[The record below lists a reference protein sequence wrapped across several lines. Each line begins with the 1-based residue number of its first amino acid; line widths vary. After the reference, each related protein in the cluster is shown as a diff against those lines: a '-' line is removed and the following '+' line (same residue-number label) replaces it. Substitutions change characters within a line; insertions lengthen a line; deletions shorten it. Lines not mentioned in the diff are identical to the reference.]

1 MFGEGPII
9 FDHNRLPFN
18 VSLESIAGYEFSQAG
33 YEYSG
38 VGMRITLRRNNLGLL
53 IGGYFGPTI
62 IFSLLSLV
70 SFTINPDI
78 VSFKV
83 ASQFHFIF
91 DNQLILISLYLGS
104 RTPWIIDNS

>member
-9 FDHNRLPFN
+9 FDHTRLPFN
-18 VSLESIAGYEFSQAG
+18 VSLESIAEYEFSQAG

-38 VGMRITLRRNNLGLL
+38 VGMRITLTRNNLGLL

-78 VSFKV
+78 VSFR
-83 ASQFHFIF
+83 F
-91 DNQLILISLYLGS
+91 
-104 RTPWIIDNS
+104 T

>member
-18 VSLESIAGYEFSQAG
+18 VSLEANDEYKFFQAG
-33 YEYSG
+33 YHYSF
-38 VGMRITLRRNNLGLL
+38 VGMRITLTRNNLGLL

-78 VSFKV
+78 VSLK
-83 ASQFHFIF
+83 
-91 DNQLILISLYLGS
+91 L
-104 RTPWIIDNS
+104 R

>member
-9 FDHNRLPFN
+9 FDHTRLPFN

-78 VSFKV
+78 VSFK
-83 ASQFHFIF
+83 
-91 DNQLILISLYLGS
+91 L
-104 RTPWIIDNS
+104 R